1 MTLLTRQL
9 LEEME
14 KDQVLKAHYAG
25 RGAFLKNKLIAI
37 PVLILF
43 SCVLVLWGLYE
54 LKMLPTIYTAIALVV
69 AILAAIAINRIFV
82 RSKAAV
88 IQGID
93 QIPVVLARKIYGNDR
108 DGNYY
113 AIYSKGQHRH
123 SHEFIDRVAQ
133 KILSIDDEP
142 DPKIRQRINQL
153 FAERLAGVGPRGAQ
167 LPIEF
172 TFGEP
177 VYHAEVNLARLR
189 DVVAQNDDRFAMI
202 VFDPIQVAV
211 IEAAH
216 IARS

>member
-14 KDQVLKAHYAG
+14 KDQALKAHYAG
-25 RGAFLKNKLIAI
+25 RGAFLKNKLIAV

-43 SCVLVLWGLYE
+43 SCILVLWGLYE
-54 LKMLPTIYTAIALVV
+54 LKMLPTGYTAIALVV
-69 AILAAIAINRIFV
+69 AILAAIAIHRIFV

-88 IQGID
+88 IQDID
-93 QIPVVLARKIYGNDR
+93 QVPVVLARKIYGNDR

-113 AIYSKGQHRH
+113 AIYSNGQHRH
-123 SHEFIDRVAQ
+123 SHEFIDRIAQ
-133 KILSIDDEP
+133 KILSIDEEA

-153 FAERLAGVGPRGAQ
+153 FAGRLAGVGPRGAQ

-172 TFGEP
+172 TCGEP
-177 VYHAEVNLARLR
+177 VYHAEVNLARLS
-189 DVVAQNDDRFAMI
+189 DVIAQNDDRFAMI

-216 IARS
+216 LARR